1 MSKIQVNDIVN
12 HFDDGAPN
20 FPKGIAVG
28 SGATLGLNVGTG
40 ASIYSPSDNVLTLGT
55 NNTEKVRITSGGN
68 VGINRIDPD
77 QKLNVNGNIEVNA
90 YDSSSGAGG
99 YYTAKGLII
108 GNAYDAGKTANVTD
122 DRNAIIW
129 QERGLDLDI
138 ATSDILRMKITYD
151 GKVGIGTDVI
161 PSNTKLLVAGTNS
174 TNYLGLENI
183 TPSNSNAS
191 RWSFILFKG
200 RKADSTVGTLA
211 TINAEHDGTGDD
223 LKGSLVFDVHNGTD
237 TVEAARFTSS
247 GNLAFPNGQG
257 IDFSATA
264 DGSGTT
270 ASEVLDDYEEG
281 TWTPTLSFNG
291 ASTGITYGTQQ
302 GGTYTK
308 TGRFVFLDVLITL
321 SNKGSSTGLLNINNL
336 PFANASYDNS
346 RMHGGM
352 TYYDNFANL
361 NTAVYLYKGAGGQTS
376 IDAFM
381 LDASDGTASDNVNVG
396 SSNLTNTTTFRA
408 WVSYYTD

>member
-1 MSKIQVNDIVN
+1 MSKINVSTITNRTGTSGPVLSGVTTATDGFHVTSGSVGIGTDNPSSTGSNYGSLDISGSSGGEIFLSEDGTSKGNLFNYSADTNLVGLAAVN
-12 HFDDGAPN
+12 A
-20 FPKGIAVG
+20 
-28 SGATLGLNVGTG
+28 SGQLLFSTG
-40 ASIYSPSDNVLTLGT
+40 GYIERL
-55 NNTEKVRITSGGN
+55 RITS
-68 VGINRIDPD
+68 
-77 QKLNVNGNIEVNA
+77 
-90 YDSSSGAGG
+90 AG
-99 YYTAKGLII
+99 
-108 GNAYDAGKTANVTD
+108 
-122 DRNAIIW
+122 R
-129 QERGLDLDI
+129 
-138 ATSDILRMKITYD
+138 
-151 GKVGIGTDVI
+151 VGIGTDVI
-161 PSNTKLLVAGTNS
+161 PNNTKLLVAGTNS